1 MKIMKPKALVLSLI
15 GALLLNSCIV
25 KSLFPFYTRDAIDYE
40 PRLVGTWHDDKVT
53 RLEIFP
59 FKEKYLE
66 EQKDG
71 TPDEVAKAINK
82 RIREL
87 AEDYADFGPFG
98 LYEKAYLVFMNED
111 GKEAVFL
118 AVPFRVKD
126 QLFLDFALLDVDM
139 APINSLASFHM
150 ARMHTLIKVEFD
162 ADNTQVNLRWFA
174 EEKLNKLIEENRIR
188 IKYTDIASVID
199 DPSYL
204 LTAPSEELQKF
215 IAKYMD
221 SSDEDKW
228 SSQVEYNFKKQGN
241 GAP

>member
-1 MKIMKPKALVLSLI
+1 MKTKMLLILI
-15 GALLLNSCIV
+15 GLLLLNSCIV
-25 KSLFPFYTRDAIDYE
+25 KSLFPFYTKEVIYSE
-40 PRLVGTWHDDKVT
+40 PRLVGTWQDDKVT

-71 TPDEVAKAINK
+71 TPEEVAKAINK

-87 AEDYADFGPFG
+87 VGDYADFGPFG

-139 APINSLASFHM
+139 GPVNSLASFHM

-162 ADNTQVNLRWFA
+162 AGNTQVNLRWFA

-188 IKYTDIASVID
+188 INYTDIASAIEE
-199 DPSYL
+199 PGYL
-204 LTAPSEELQKF
+204 LTATSEELQKF

-221 SSDEDKW
+221 SGDEDKW